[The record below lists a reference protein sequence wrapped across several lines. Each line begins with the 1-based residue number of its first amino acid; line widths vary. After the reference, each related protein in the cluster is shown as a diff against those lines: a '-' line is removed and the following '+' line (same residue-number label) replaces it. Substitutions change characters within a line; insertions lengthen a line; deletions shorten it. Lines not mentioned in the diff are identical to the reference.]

1 MSIAKGDCTIC
12 IVRQFSYLCN
22 SSSGRVEIGR
32 QARLR
37 IWCLAR
43 MGSSPFARTTKKEVT
58 KVASFF
64 CDVRSSAAAAAAD
77 CSANSSSQQPPNWAT
92 RISLRNSVPERGFS
106 CTESTRGT
114 VEGLLRYATC
124 FQRHS
129 VLKIG
134 FYGTEAIFGVRKG
147 LLWYGMDICV
157 VREAAKRHRSAP
169 PEHNNH
175 QAAERQQCAKRPP
188 GNNNHRAA
196 EQPSGHKRR
205 GHNI

>member
-1 MSIAKGDCTIC
+1 MAKGCRLWRSEKCSCLLSIAKGDCTIC

-43 MGSSPFARTTKKEVT
+43 MGSSPFARTTKERGHKGGLFLLLSS
-58 KVASFF
+58 KF
-64 CDVRSSAAAAAAD
+64 RSGSNLPLRGLRSL
-77 CSANSSSQQPPNWAT
+77 C
-92 RISLRNSVPERGFS
+92 SLRCSKQAFTVREGHSVHENPLFLHGR
-106 CTESTRGT
+106 R
-114 VEGLLRYATC
+114 
-124 FQRHS
+124 FQRNS

-147 LLWYGMDICV
+147 LLWYGRDIRCGAGG
-157 VREAAKRHRSAP
+157 RKSTTGA
-169 PEHNNH
+169 
-175 QAAERQQCAKRPP
+175 QQ
-188 GNNNHRAA
+188 
-196 EQPSGHKRR
+196 SLGHKRR